1 MRYFKYLRDHR
12 IILGTLGLLS
22 IGHAALFWFED
33 GDLFQSTFPNTDFT
47 EDTKIIVKYNMEIT
61 AGFSWM
67 LGFFLLGCTQLQS
80 YHAKPAVIAIGLAII
95 TALPLPLRHANGE
108 WTDPGVVIFIL
119 LGLWVITGGIFLRR
133 DIYKEYEASL

>member
-47 EDTKIIVKYNMEIT
+47 EETKIIVKYNMEIT

-67 LGFFLLGCTQLQS
+67 LGYRLIKKSG
-80 YHAKPAVIAIGLAII
+80 
-95 TALPLPLRHANGE
+95 
-108 WTDPGVVIFIL
+108 
-119 LGLWVITGGIFLRR
+119 
-133 DIYKEYEASL
+133 SLCEVL